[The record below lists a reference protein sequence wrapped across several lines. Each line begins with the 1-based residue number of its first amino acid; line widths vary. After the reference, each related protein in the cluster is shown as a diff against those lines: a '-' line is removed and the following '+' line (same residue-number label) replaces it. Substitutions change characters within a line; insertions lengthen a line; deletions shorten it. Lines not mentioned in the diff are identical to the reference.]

1 MLLNTPQSF
10 LSPGSGVSSQLL
22 SGVAEQGSG
31 VSIMGPQEIRVLP
44 KDRTSSS
51 ACSKHFVETV
61 FEEERLEALGGRTE
75 GSSPGA
81 LPAVCC
87 LVLAWHLETHGRV
100 PSCFFSSLGNGFL
113 RAWAPCSFLTSTPK
127 ASDASSPPHSHRADS
142 VFFLN
147 RGAPTWFTG
156 EPLEGPSSRLSAST
170 GCSLWLSLQR
180 DGLT

>member
-1 MLLNTPQSF
+1 MLLNTPPSF
-10 LSPGSGVSSQLL
+10 LSPGSGMSSQLL
-22 SGVAEQGSG
+22 SGVVEQGSG

-44 KDRTSSS
+44 KDSASSS
-51 ACSKHFVETV
+51 ACSKHFVERV
-61 FEEERLEALGGRTE
+61 FEERFEALGGRRE
-75 GSSPGA
+75 GSSLGV

-100 PSCFFSSLGNGFL
+100 PSCFFSSLGSVFL

-142 VFFLN
+142 VFFLS
-147 RGAPTWFTG
+147 RGAPTWFTE

-180 DGLT
+180 GRPT